1 MSTQAKLTL
10 RLDQALIEQTKK
22 IAAKKKR
29 SLSQLVADYFKLLE
43 NKSSHKNRHQ
53 IAITPLVQALSG
65 CLKNNIIDAKDYY
78 EHLEDKYL

>member
-10 RLDQALIEQTKK
+10 RLDQALIEHAKK

-43 NKSSHKNRHQ
+43 SKSPQKIRPQ

-65 CLKNNIIDAKDYY
+65 CLKNNNFDEKDYY
-78 EHLEDKYL
+78 QHLEDKYL